1 MKATELEK
9 TSDEAFPRKN
19 MPRGKP
25 LQSKLR
31 PFHDQIAL
39 WQREGM
45 SLRKIAAT
53 LREQHGLE
61 GLHHDTVHSFI
72 SVRARK
78 NARSK
83 RRLLPADA
91 HVPSASASRPS
102 VAHTHTTVPAGTP
115 SRVVGSDGKEIR
127 NALYSPV
134 IPHDL

>member
-1 MKATELEK
+1 MPAQSNS
-9 TSDEAFPRKN
+9 SDKPHSSAN
-19 MPRGKP
+19 LARGKP

-31 PFHDQIAL
+31 PFHDQIAR
-39 WQREGM
+39 WQRDGM

-53 LREQHGLE
+53 LREQHGLA

-91 HVPSASASRPS
+91 HVPSASAPRPS
-102 VAHTHTTVPAGTP
+102 VAHTHTAVPAGTP